1 MIKVNLVPWK
11 ERHLWTLPWSQ
22 RPAAAWHWSVG
33 QLCKTP
39 LCLPLAGG
47 DHTNHDPVMDFRR
60 MWLTLEKQIFH
71 QRQTLLELSSC
82 QSSTSEL
89 PVWFVSSLE
98 FCAYWLLFKFWLLC
112 LRFANNQTSWS
123 LHIADVQE
131 GLGYPGHA
139 ECNPIIPHAKWWI
152 SHHLEFWKILNHL
165 PFIYL
170 KHDIIDHLPPQ
181 GTWKL
186 QQAWATSQDWQTLS
200 CV

>member
-1 MIKVNLVPWK
+1 
-11 ERHLWTLPWSQ
+11 
-22 RPAAAWHWSVG
+22 
-33 QLCKTP
+33 
-39 LCLPLAGG
+39 
-47 DHTNHDPVMDFRR
+47 

-123 LHIADVQE
+123 LLIADVQE

-152 SHHLEFWKILNHL
+152 SHHLEFWKMLNHL

-170 KHDIIDHLPPQ
+170 KHDIIDHQALGNCSRLERHHTTGGLSPAFNCAFALTLKVLKKFPIFFNSAKIYWLPP
-181 GTWKL
+181 TYVPFVPFLAKFADLW
-186 QQAWATSQDWQTLS
+186 
-200 CV
+200 

>member
-1 MIKVNLVPWK
+1 MASSWIWVVEDSYQFEGSFILLLCNI
-11 ERHLWTLPWSQ
+11 RITMSCGRFLPVCGKFYII
-22 RPAAAWHWSVG
+22 H
-33 QLCKTP
+33 
-39 LCLPLAGG
+39 
-47 DHTNHDPVMDFRR
+47 
-60 MWLTLEKQIFH
+60 LEKQIFH

-112 LRFANNQTSWS
+112 LRFANSQTSWS

-152 SHHLEFWKILNHL
+152 SLHLELWKIWNHL